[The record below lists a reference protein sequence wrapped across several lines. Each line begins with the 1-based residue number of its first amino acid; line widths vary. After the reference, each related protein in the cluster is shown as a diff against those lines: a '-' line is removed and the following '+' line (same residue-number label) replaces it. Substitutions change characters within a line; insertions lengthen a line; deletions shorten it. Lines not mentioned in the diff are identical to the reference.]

1 MGRPRK
7 NPEEKATEKK
17 TRKPRVK
24 KLKDLYL
31 DEASSP
37 KEAEIRRN
45 QLKALIILG
54 KERGYLTHAE
64 INDHLLMK
72 FLKRIKS
79 MKSFQSFMTWVF
91 APTMRL
97 HMLKI
102 Y

>member
-7 NPEEKATEKK
+7 NPEEKVTEKK

-37 KEAEIRRN
+37 KEAENRRN

-54 KERGYLTHAE
+54 K
-64 INDHLLMK
+64 
-72 FLKRIKS
+72 
-79 MKSFQSFMTWVF
+79 
-91 APTMRL
+91 
-97 HMLKI
+97 
-102 Y
+102 

>member
-7 NPEEKATEKK
+7 NPEEKVTPKK

-37 KEAEIRRN
+37 KEAEHRRN

-64 INDHLLMK
+64 INDHLLMRY
-72 FLKRIKS
+72 LKLIKS
-79 MKSFQSFMTWVF
+79 KKLFLLFMTWV
-91 APTMRL
+91 
-97 HMLKI
+97 
-102 Y
+102 